1 MNHFPISKW
10 AEDDRPRE
18 KLMLKGKHSLSDAE
32 LLAILIGTGSREH
45 SALDLAKMILIQT
58 QNNLIELSKMQIS
71 ELMNFRGIGQA
82 KAITVIA
89 ALELGRRRRGSEVI
103 QRKKIQSSK
112 DVFELFQV
120 ELAEKKYEG
129 FWLLLLDRANKIV
142 GQEKIS
148 EGGTAGTVADPKRIF
163 KTAIDRHASSLI
175 LCHNHPSG
183 NVEPSQA
190 DISLTKKMI
199 QAGTLLDI
207 QILDHI
213 IIGEENY
220 FSFADENMMA

>member
-1 MNHFPISKW
+1 MKHIPISRW
-10 AEDDRPRE
+10 AEEDRPRE

-45 SALDLAKMILIQT
+45 SALDLAKEILTEI
-58 QNNLIELSKMQIS
+58 QNNLIELSKLQVN
-71 ELMNFRGIGQA
+71 ELVKFQGIGHA
-82 KAITVIA
+82 KAITIIA

-103 QRKKIQSSK
+103 QRKKIQSSR

-163 KTAIDRHASSLI
+163 KVAIDRHASSLI

-199 QAGTLLDI
+199 HAGTLLDI

-220 FSFADENMMA
+220 FSFADENMMT

>member
-58 QNNLIELSKMQIS
+58 RNNLIELSKMQIS
-71 ELMNFRGIGQA
+71 ELMDFRGIGQA

-129 FWLLLLDRANKIV
+129 FWLLLLDRANKII

>member
-1 MNHFPISKW
+1 MNHLPISKW

-18 KLMLKGKHSLSDAE
+18 KLLIKGKHSLSDAE
-32 LLAILIGTGSREH
+32 LLAILLGTGSRNQ
-45 SALDLAKMILIQT
+45 SALDLAKTILIESR
-58 QNNLIELSKMQIS
+58 NNLIELSKMQTS
-71 ELMNFRGIGQA
+71 ELMHFRGIGQA
-82 KAITVIA
+82 KAITIIA

-112 DVFELFQV
+112 DVFEFFQV

-163 KTAIDRHASSLI
+163 KVAIDRFASSLI

-190 DISLTKKMI
+190 DITLTKKLI
-199 QAGTLLDI
+199 HAGALLDI

-220 FSFADENMMA
+220 FSFADENMMV